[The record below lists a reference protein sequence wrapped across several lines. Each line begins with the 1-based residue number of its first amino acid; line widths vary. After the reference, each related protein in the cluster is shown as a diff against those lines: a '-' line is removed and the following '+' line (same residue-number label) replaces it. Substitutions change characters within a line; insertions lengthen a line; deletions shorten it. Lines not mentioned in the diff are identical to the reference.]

1 MPHAGRNPV
10 LGHIFRQYDHPQRPR
25 PPFFSQAARQDRR
38 NSWHD
43 GKSRSFATSVTS
55 QAPPRALI
63 VGGGPAGCTTAYFL
77 AKAGFD
83 VTVSERST
91 RPPYGQG
98 IDITNRAVDVVKRM
112 DILNKIKAN
121 TTGETGFALLDD
133 EGKQIGSLLGFNVAQ
148 HESVDQQRVFSPT
161 NELEIMRGTLNKML
175 AKAAKEKHAK
185 FRYGCTISGLEQY
198 PDRVDAVL
206 SDRQQVEPYSVVI
219 GADGVGSRVRKLAF
233 PSETLKTAYSPT
245 NTYAAYFSMSVEEE
259 DRRSYSRLQQGG
271 RGRALW
277 LRPIDRQGARQ
288 TGYFI
293 TTTPTSTELDKLDT
307 SGNLATREQQQS
319 NLEALHDNMRGIKD
333 LVVRGM
339 YECNDWHF
347 TRLAQIKLPTW
358 HGRGTSMALIGS
370 YILAGKLAS
379 NPTDPQ
385 AAFAA
390 YKRVFDPYVHEEGKI
405 PFGGRAQNIFVPESR
420 FALWSLRQLYRAFS
434 YGYGST
440 LLKLASAQ
448 NKAEDAYKLPMYPI

>member
-1 MPHAGRNPV
+1 M
-10 LGHIFRQYDHPQRPR
+10 
-25 PPFFSQAARQDRR
+25 
-38 NSWHD
+38 
-43 GKSRSFATSVTS
+43 
-55 QAPPRALI
+55 
-63 VGGGPAGCTTAYFL
+63 
-77 AKAGFD
+77 
-83 VTVSERST
+83 
-91 RPPYGQG
+91 
-98 IDITNRAVDVVKRM
+98 
-112 DILNKIKAN
+112 
-121 TTGETGFALLDD
+121 
-133 EGKQIGSLLGFNVAQ
+133 
-148 HESVDQQRVFSPT
+148 
-161 NELEIMRGTLNKML
+161 
-175 AKAAKEKHAK
+175 
-185 FRYGCTISGLEQY
+185 
-198 PDRVDAVL
+198 L

-358 HGRGTSMALIGS
+358 HVGRCALVG
-370 YILAGKLAS
+370 
-379 NPTDPQ
+379 D
-385 AAFAA
+385 AA
-390 YKRVFDPYVHEEGKI
+390 YCPTPLTGQGD
-405 PFGGRAQNIFVPESR
+405 
-420 FALWSLRQLYRAFS
+420 
-434 YGYGST
+434 
-440 LLKLASAQ
+440 
-448 NKAEDAYKLPMYPI
+448 